1 MDNNNSTLE
10 ELRSSELSAL
20 DPTVRSSPGLLSR
33 LLADDF
39 IEFGSSGKIYD
50 KQQIIDQLQSRSS
63 AEYSVTNLQVELLS
77 SSIALVTYRCFR
89 SSQIDRGK
97 NISLRSSI
105 WRKGNESWQMVFHQG
120 TLIER

>member
-10 ELRSSELSAL
+10 ELRSLELSAL

-63 AEYSVTNLQVELLS
+63 AEYSVTNL
-77 SSIALVTYRCFR
+77 
-89 SSQIDRGK
+89 
-97 NISLRSSI
+97 
-105 WRKGNESWQMVFHQG
+105 
-120 TLIER
+120 

>member
-10 ELRSSELSAL
+10 ELRSLELSAL

-63 AEYSVTNLQVELLS
+63 AEYSLTNLQVELLS

>member
-10 ELRSSELSAL
+10 ELRSLELSAL

>member
-10 ELRSSELSAL
+10 ELRSLELSAL

-39 IEFGSSGKIYD
+39 IEFGSYGKIYD